1 MTDSIKSNIPSNSG
15 RLIKNI
21 LDISNVSQ
29 RECAENMGGHDKYL
43 SNFIYKPG
51 EIDFGRNFSYNFL
64 ASIYHALSIN
74 RKNVRAD
81 EELDK
86 IIQNENNLNY
96 GLKNKLLIPALERHI
111 LALAKIEKIIF
122 NERQEQILDNYIQQI
137 FPEEVSE
144 YDKFLRDMD
153 HQREGFKNIE
163 NIRLAYDQRFKK
175 FEKFEKRAESIN
187 NFCFVCEKLRES
199 YLPSFYSPTDFREA
213 EMPYFHKGNFLIK
226 RSIINNLKK
235 SNIVGGEVVIKSG
248 QFNFEPTEKNE
259 KKEKKSWFFGRQKK
273 KGELEEYNEEKQI
286 EIELLK
292 AKLEAELATEVNKV
306 QEETRKTLALH
317 EDLLKKTRAIDQENK
332 KLKEELLTY
341 KKLSL
346 DVNKEN
352 EQKKLIKQ
360 AQDVRKLAAK
370 GKKVTL
376 ADIDWL
382 INKHGNTK
390 IIRDFVNKLG
400 VIKLDPPES
409 EEIPNLFEESE
420 EIPNFLKKE
429 EKKRA

>member
-111 LALAKIEKIIF
+111 LALAKIEKTIF
-122 NERQEQILDNYIQQI
+122 NEKQEQILDNYIQQI

-144 YDKFLRDMD
+144 YDKFLKDMD

-187 NFCFVCEKLRES
+187 NFYFVCEKLRES

-213 EMPYFHKGNFLIK
+213 EMPYFNKGNFLIK

-235 SNIVGGEVVIKSG
+235 KNIVGGEVIIKSG

-259 KKEKKSWFFGRQKK
+259 EKEKKSWFFGRQKK

-409 EEIPNLFEESE
+409 EEEPNLFEESE